1 MERVLC
7 RCVELD
13 PKNLQAYI
21 SLASC
26 YANELL
32 TNEALDSLRSW
43 LANNEKYSHL
53 LSDRRSQAT
62 SNAEPRLIDE
72 YVVGSSRLNCCRTTS
87 FSFRLLFEDLQELFL
102 QAVSLSNN
110 PSEIDADLQVRTARV
125 EGQSDA
131 FGFRFASVYCFICL
145 AIMTKQQNASIQ
157 PYWRDPM

>member
-1 MERVLC
+1 MDSVRC

-21 SLASC
+21 SLASS

-53 LSDRRSQAT
+53 LSNRRSQAT

-72 YVVGSSRLNCCRTTS
+72 YVLCSCPLNCDRAS
-87 FSFRLLFEDLQELFL
+87 PFSFRLLFEDLQELFL

-110 PSEIDADLQVRTARV
+110 PSEIDADLQVRTTRV
-125 EGQSDA
+125 KWQSNESC
-131 FGFRFASVYCFICL
+131 FRFASVYCFICL

-157 PYWRDPM
+157 PY